1 MHEENKKNSID
12 TKSFFLLSQ
21 ILLFVKNKKNY
32 TPKERIKLLN
42 TFNKELLCLQ
52 SKQSNCY
59 LNKSIIF
66 VIVNSKL

>member
-32 TPKERIKLLN
+32 TLKERIKILN
-42 TFNKELLCLQ
+42 TLNKQLLCLQ